1 MAAPLGQRVPSLCGL
16 RGSPSMFT
24 ILPSTVWI
32 RVAHPT
38 EQNGQMLGVV
48 LASLIRSSCARATA
62 GASVTP
68 SPARP
73 PIAVPAPALPA
84 SRRKSRRLT
93 CMVSSPREASNPTA
107 GLLLQTDRGDDIRA
121 PFGGRNPGVRGLAA
135 PPL

>member
-1 MAAPLGQRVPSLCGL
+1 
-16 RGSPSMFT
+16 MFT

-62 GASVTP
+62 GARVTP

-107 GLLLQTDRGDDIRA
+107 GLLLQIDRGMIYGPVLEGA
-121 PFGGRNPGVRGLAA
+121 TPGVRGLAA
-135 PPL
+135 PP